1 MCNLPGCPSNRDDMP
16 PEVTDENR
24 PAMRVE
30 ASSAAIKIL
39 EVFSRGWTGGAQGIL
54 SDIGDSWGFEGISR
68 VMYCVCLSSALLPM
82 PENGIQRAT
91 AASIREN
98 LARVAGEEVADQMA
112 HHMITVGDQVFAAHE
127 ELRTLAATGTEDAW
141 HARFD
146 KITDQ
151 ENMFQPL
158 VSTVMVHGAVVFR
171 EAHRTKNAAALD
183 QLQAAVRNGIDLGR
197 HDQKAQDEIAALQA
211 CFAMD
216 DAPDGD

>member
-1 MCNLPGCPSNRDDMP
+1 MCDLPGCPSNNNNVP
-16 PEVTDENR
+16 PEITDENR

-39 EVFSRGWTGGAQGIL
+39 EVFSRGWTSGAQGIL

-68 VMYCVCLSSALLPM
+68 VMYCVTLASALLPM
-82 PENGIQRAT
+82 PKDAIQRAT
-91 AASIREN
+91 ATSIKEN
-98 LARVAGEEVADQMA
+98 LTRVAGEEVADQMA
-112 HHMITVGDQVFAAHE
+112 HHMITVGDQVFAAHQ
-127 ELRTLAATGTEDAW
+127 ELTKLATSGTEDDW
-141 HARFD
+141 HERFD

-158 VSTVMVHGAVVFR
+158 VSTVMVHGAVAFR
-171 EAHRTKNAAALD
+171 EAHRERNAAALD
-183 QLQAAVRNGIDLGR
+183 QLQAAVREGVDLGR

-211 CFAMD
+211 CFALD